1 MTDSI
6 EIINQQTN
14 AIEIVDAS
22 NYSIVINEIT
32 PSAIEV
38 AIASIGPT
46 GQKGDTGNTGP
57 ANSLSIGTV
66 VGGSSAS
73 ATITGTAPNQTLN
86 LTIPQGTAGI
96 NGSNGTS
103 ATISIGSVTTGSEG
117 SSATVSNSGSSS
129 SAVLNFL
136 IPRGNSGASGA
147 QGVAGPAN
155 TLSIGT
161 VTSSTS
167 ASATIT
173 GTAPNQTLNLV
184 LQKGDAGSNG
194 ATGSAATV
202 IIGTVTTGSV
212 GSSATVTNSGTSNAA
227 VLNFSIPTGA
237 TGAAGAAGVG
247 VPTGGTIGQALVK
260 LSSTN
265 YDAAWQTLSGG
276 IGGTQINS
284 DWNAISG
291 VAQILNKPTLFSGI
305 YSDLTGKPTLF
316 DPANPT
322 DIGTSTHANGTF
334 TALTVT
340 GNLTV
345 NGSITT
351 VNTLNLDISDNL
363 IYMANSNSSDAVDVG
378 FAASYNAGAG
388 HRHTGFVR
396 DASDGKWKLFSGV
409 AAEPNTTVDF
419 TSATYDSLVIGGLEA
434 SSMSLGGVAVATQ
447 SYVTSQG
454 YLTGIT
460 SAQITTA
467 LGYTPY
473 STANS
478 ANYITTAGA
487 RSAISVTGSLGYNS
501 TTGVIS
507 YTAPTLATVATSGAY
522 SDLTSKPTIPTVP
535 TLISAF
541 TNDSAYITSSGA
553 PVQSIFGRTG
563 AVTLTLTDVT
573 TALTFTPYSSANPSN
588 YISGINST
596 MVTTA
601 LGYTPYNGE
610 TNPNGY
616 ISSYTETDPVF
627 SASPANSITSPN
639 IANWNTAYG
648 WGNHASAGY
657 LSGGSIGVTVQ
668 AYDVDLT
675 SWAAIT
681 PSSKQDSLVSGTNI
695 KTVNGT
701 SLIGSGDV
709 TISASWSGGTVTSG
723 ILLAANSTSLTPI
736 KFQSGVLN
744 TSASAGAME
753 YDGNNYYLTA
763 DASQGRNVNLA
774 AQQWYLSAAGSA
786 LTGAT
791 QNFFGANSAASLAAA
806 STYDIECFCYF
817 LKTTAGTVQWIP
829 TFSSAITVGHSY
841 LEYTPVTGFTTTV
854 ITGAMVV
861 SEATIQTATTLTHSA
876 TASLTTAVYHIAKCK
891 IRVLTNLA
899 CNFRFNSTISAG
911 TITPQA
917 GSFYTVRKVITSTG
931 NFVA

>member
-1 MTDSI
+1 MAYLVTWEAGRFTYLKIS
-6 EIINQQTN
+6 
-14 AIEIVDAS
+14 S
-22 NYSIVINEIT
+22 N
-32 PSAIEV
+32 
-38 AIASIGPT
+38 
-46 GQKGDTGNTGP
+46 
-57 ANSLSIGTV
+57 
-66 VGGSSAS
+66 
-73 ATITGTAPNQTLN
+73 
-86 LTIPQGTAGI
+86 
-96 NGSNGTS
+96 
-103 ATISIGSVTTGSEG
+103 
-117 SSATVSNSGSSS
+117 
-129 SAVLNFL
+129 LNFQFK
-136 IPRGNSGASGA
+136 G
-147 QGVAGPAN
+147 
-155 TLSIGT
+155 
-161 VTSSTS
+161 
-167 ASATIT
+167 
-173 GTAPNQTLNLV
+173 LNE
-184 LQKGDAGSNG
+184 
-194 ATGSAATV
+194 
-202 IIGTVTTGSV
+202 
-212 GSSATVTNSGTSNAA
+212 
-227 VLNFSIPTGA
+227 
-237 TGAAGAAGVG
+237 
-247 VPTGGTIGQALVK
+247 
-260 LSSTN
+260 
-265 YDAAWQTLSGG
+265 
-276 IGGTQINS
+276 
-284 DWNAISG
+284 
-291 VAQILNKPTLFSGI
+291 
-305 YSDLTGKPTLF
+305 
-316 DPANPT
+316 
-322 DIGTSTHANGTF
+322 H
-334 TALTVT
+334 
-340 GNLTV
+340 
-345 NGSITT
+345 
-351 VNTLNLDISDNL
+351 
-363 IYMANSNSSDAVDVG
+363 
-378 FAASYNAGAG
+378 
-388 HRHTGFVR
+388 
-396 DASDGKWKLFSGV
+396 
-409 AAEPNTTVDF
+409 
-419 TSATYDSLVIGGLEA
+419 
-434 SSMSLGGVAVATQ
+434 
-447 SYVTSQG
+447 
-454 YLTGIT
+454 
-460 SAQITTA
+460 
-467 LGYTPY
+467 
-473 STANS
+473 
-478 ANYITTAGA
+478 
-487 RSAISVTGSLGYNS
+487 
-501 TTGVIS
+501 
-507 YTAPTLATVATSGAY
+507 
-522 SDLTSKPTIPTVP
+522 
-535 TLISAF
+535 
-541 TNDSAYITSSGA
+541 AYITSSGA

-601 LGYTPYNGE
+601 LGYTPYNGA

-657 LSGGSIGVTVQ
+657 
-668 AYDVDLT
+668 
-675 SWAAIT
+675 
-681 PSSKQDSLVSGTNI
+681 LVSGTNI

-744 TSASAGAME
+744 TSASVGAME

-861 SEATIQTATTLTHSA
+861 GEATIQTATTLTHSA

-899 CNFRFNSTISAG
+899 CNFRLNSTISAG